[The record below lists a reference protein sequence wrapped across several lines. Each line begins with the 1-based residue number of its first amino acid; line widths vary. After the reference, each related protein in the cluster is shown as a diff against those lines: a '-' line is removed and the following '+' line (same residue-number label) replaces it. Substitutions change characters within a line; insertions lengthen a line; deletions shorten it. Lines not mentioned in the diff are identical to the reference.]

1 MMNSNT
7 FDFKRFGSYIASD
20 TRNCI
25 ANFGLSAI
33 LISCAGVITYLAVT
47 LFNLIFNGEWMS
59 SGQALRLFVFCMAM
73 IVMVTSMPVKCYGRL
88 TEKKAGSSWLMIPA
102 SRTEKFASMVILNC
116 IAIPLIMATAYLL
129 LDLIICTIDH
139 SCGKSLVFGLRE
151 LWFIVMETSID
162 SGDISVM
169 LPDMKKF
176 VHQVGNPLL
185 YMDDTIMLMLIF
197 LLGAIIFKKAKTS
210 KTILAFIV
218 ISTILG
224 MLCLPLVRVFF
235 EGFTNNIHTM
245 DATQLNELFK
255 TWIFRHIVLLD
266 TVSDTIVNILLLTCI
281 YHRIK
286 TLKH

>member
-1 MMNSNT
+1 MNSNT
-7 FDFKRFGSYIASD
+7 FNFKRFGSYFASD
-20 TRNCI
+20 ARNCV

-33 LISCAGVITYLAVT
+33 LISCAGVMTYLAVT
-47 LFNLIFNGEWMS
+47 LFNLIFNGEWVS
-59 SGQALRLFVFCMAM
+59 TGQALRLFVFCMAM

-88 TEKKAGSSWLMIPA
+88 TEKRAGSSWLMIPA
-102 SRTEKFASMVILNC
+102 SKTEKFASMVILNC
-116 IAIPLIMATAYLL
+116 IAIPLIIATAYLL
-129 LDLIICTIDH
+129 LDLIICTIDP
-139 SCGKSLVFGLRE
+139 SCGESLVFGLRE
-151 LWFIVMETSID
+151 LWFTVMETSID
-162 SGDISVM
+162 SGEISVM
-169 LPDMKKF
+169 LPDMEKF

-197 LLGAIIFKKAKTS
+197 LLGAIIFKNAKTS

-224 MLCLPLVRVFF
+224 MLCLPLVRILF

-255 TWIFRHIVLLD
+255 TWPFRHIVLMD
-266 TVSDTIVNILLLTCI
+266 TISDTIVNIILLACI

>member
-1 MMNSNT
+1 MNSNT

-20 TRNCI
+20 ARNCI

-116 IAIPLIMATAYLL
+116 IAIQLIMATAYLL
-129 LDLIICTIDH
+129 LDLIICTIDP
-139 SCGKSLVFGLRE
+139 SCGKSLIFGLRE

-169 LPDMKKF
+169 LPDMEKF
-176 VHQVGNPLL
+176 VHQIGNPLL

-197 LLGAIIFKKAKTS
+197 LLGAIVFKKAKTS
-210 KTILAFIV
+210 KTILAFII

-266 TVSDTIVNILLLTCI
+266 TISDTIVNILLLTCI

>member
-1 MMNSNT
+1 MNSNT

-20 TRNCI
+20 ARNCI

-129 LDLIICTIDH
+129 LDWIICTIDP
-139 SCGKSLVFGLRE
+139 SCGKSLIFGLRE

-169 LPDMKKF
+169 LPDMEQF
-176 VHQVGNPLL
+176 VHQIGNPLL

-197 LLGAIIFKKAKTS
+197 LLGAIVFKKAKTS
-210 KTILAFIV
+210 KTILAFII

-255 TWIFRHIVLLD
+255 TWPFHHIALLD
-266 TVSDTIVNILLLTCI
+266 TISDTIVNILLLTCI

>member
-1 MMNSNT
+1 MNSNT

-20 TRNCI
+20 ARNCV

-129 LDLIICTIDH
+129 LDLIICTIDP
-139 SCGKSLVFGLRE
+139 SCGKSLIFGLRE
-151 LWFIVMETSID
+151 LWFTVMETSID

-169 LPDMKKF
+169 LPDMEKF
-176 VHQVGNPLL
+176 VHQIGNPLL

-197 LLGAIIFKKAKTS
+197 LLGSIVFKKAKTS
-210 KTILAFIV
+210 KTILAFII

-224 MLCLPLVRVFF
+224 MLCLPFVRIFF
-235 EGFTNNIHTM
+235 EGLTNNIHTM
-245 DATQLNELFK
+245 DVSQLNELFN
-255 TWIFRHIVLLD
+255 TWPFRHIVLLD